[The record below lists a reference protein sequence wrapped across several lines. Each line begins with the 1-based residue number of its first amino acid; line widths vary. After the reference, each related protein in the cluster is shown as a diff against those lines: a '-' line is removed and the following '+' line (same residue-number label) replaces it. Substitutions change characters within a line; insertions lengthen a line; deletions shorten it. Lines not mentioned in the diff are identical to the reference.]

1 MNFAQDIQSSLDT
14 VNFIKLVRPLCVLT
28 QGASFISDDDILFQ
42 GLQQF
47 NNIGLVLSAAKDKD
61 NTQLFKIPTT
71 YQAVLNLLL
80 NSEYSSG
87 LVNVAA
93 ELTAANIIRSLPLND
108 SLKLIDRGNILENR
122 AYSNLDRIIFLY
134 TSASAVVNTSINTSS
149 DFFFFAPDID
159 RTTILDSAFDVG
171 LETESVKLSNVKTV
185 KTLTVDPNQVAFIY
199 YNVLKSEPGTPPLLN
214 EGITVVNNGQD
225 VESFIYGLSSDINT
239 LCTNVYSTGTA
250 TYPFSNLIAEPTRT
264 QNIDS
269 SVSIKK
275 SNFYTNT
282 STFLNKTAT
291 FTLRTFSVYLEFAA
305 RRLSTTVSREAITV
319 RPLTIHKAALL
330 TPYTSYRGTYN
341 IATLYSL
348 NDVVISNNIAYKVIL
363 ASPPANSLLNPTYW
377 QVVDVSNTAYT
388 NADLLIRKSAYIKNY
403 VEGLLI
409 GKQSSSF
416 FNYQSLQLE
425 GPLSA
430 IIDVSKGT
438 VSSASAS
445 SATGSTAIDHK
456 VEIDTFYFSFSNP
469 LTPFCTTA
477 GRLLFRI
484 STLSE
489 NVPWIP
495 INIELGDKPEDVA
508 FKLLQGILE
517 YRVEQDTKVVGAQ
530 IYKDAVYINA
540 YKITNPEVRV
550 IVDIKFES
558 VVGITVASYYHL
570 VAPAITSYG
579 TSPRSVAVTTVLRI
593 TNNPSSDQT
602 INKGASIIDLGGRSN
617 SKMNR
622 VKDKIGTLNDV
633 IGGGQYAWN
642 RQNMY

>member
-28 QGASFISDDDILFQ
+28 QGSSFITDDDILFQ
-42 GLQQF
+42 GYNQF

-71 YQAVLNLLL
+71 YQAVLGLMT

-108 SLKLIDRGNILENR
+108 SLKLIERGNTLETR

-134 TSASAVVNTSINTSS
+134 TSASAVSTNVSISTSN
-149 DFFFFAPDID
+149 DFFFFSPDID
-159 RTTILDSAFDVG
+159 RTTLLDSQFDVG
-171 LETESVKLSNVKTV
+171 LETESVKLTGVKTV
-185 KTLTVDPNQVAFIY
+185 KTLSVDPNQVSFIY
-199 YNVLKSEPGTPPLLN
+199 YNILKSEPGTPPLLN
-214 EGITVVNNGQD
+214 EGITIVNNGQD
-225 VESFIYGLSSDINT
+225 IENFIYQLSSDINT

-269 SVSIKK
+269 TISIKK

-282 STFLNKTAT
+282 ATFLNKTAT

-305 RRLSTTVSREAITV
+305 RRLSTTISREAITI

-330 TPYTSYRGTYN
+330 TPYTSYKGIYN
-341 IATLYSL
+341 TTTLYSL
-348 NDVVISNNIAYKVIL
+348 NDVVINNNIGYKVIL
-363 ASPPANSLLNPTYW
+363 ASPPANSITNTTYW
-377 QVVDVSNTAYT
+377 QQLDVSNVSYT
-388 NADLLIRKSAYIKNY
+388 SNDLLVRKSTYIKNY
-403 VEGLLI
+403 VDGLLI
-409 GKQSSSF
+409 GKQTSNY

-430 IIDVSKGT
+430 IIDVNKGT
-438 VSSASAS
+438 VSSASATT
-445 SATGSTAIDHK
+445 TGSTSIDHK
-456 VEIDTFYFSFSNP
+456 VEIDTFYFSYSNP
-469 LTPFCTTA
+469 LTPYCTTA
-477 GRLLFRI
+477 GTLLFRI
-484 STLSE
+484 STLFE
-489 NVPWIP
+489 DVPWIP
-495 INIELGDKPEDVA
+495 INIELGDQPEDVA

-550 IVDIKFES
+550 VVDIKFEN
-558 VVGITVASYYHL
+558 VEGITVASYYHL
-570 VAPAITSYG
+570 VAPAITSYA
-579 TSPRSVAVTTVLRI
+579 TAPRSVAVTTTLRV
-593 TNNPSSDQT
+593 TNNPSTDQT
-602 INKGASIIDLGGRSN
+602 INKGASAIDFGSRSN
-617 SKMNR
+617 STMNK
-622 VKDKIGTLNDV
+622 VKDKIALLNDV
-633 IGGGQYAWN
+633 IGSQYAWS
-642 RQNMY
+642 R

>member
-28 QGASFISDDDILFQ
+28 QGSSFITDDDILFQ
-42 GLQQF
+42 GYNQF

-71 YQAVLNLLL
+71 YQAVLGLMT

-108 SLKLIDRGNILENR
+108 SLKLIERGNTLETR

-134 TSASAVVNTSINTSS
+134 TSASAVSANTSISTSN
-149 DFFFFAPDID
+149 DFFFFSPDID
-159 RTTILDSAFDVG
+159 RTTLLDSQFDVG
-171 LETESVKLSNVKTV
+171 LETESVKLTGVKTV
-185 KTLTVDPNQVAFIY
+185 KTLSVDPNQVSFIY
-199 YNVLKSEPGTPPLLN
+199 YNILKSEPGTPPLLN
-214 EGITVVNNGQD
+214 EGITIVNNGQD
-225 VESFIYGLSSDINT
+225 IENFIYQLSSDINT

-269 SVSIKK
+269 SISIKK

-282 STFLNKTAT
+282 ATFLNKTAT

-305 RRLSTTVSREAITV
+305 RRLSTTISREAITI

-330 TPYTSYRGTYN
+330 TPYTSYKGIYSTT
-341 IATLYSL
+341 TLYSL
-348 NDVVISNNIAYKVIL
+348 NDVVISNNIGYKVIL
-363 ASPPANSLLNPTYW
+363 ASPPANSITNTTYW
-377 QVVDVSNTAYT
+377 QQLDVSNVSYT
-388 NADLLIRKSAYIKNY
+388 SNDLLVRKSTYIKNY
-403 VEGLLI
+403 VDGLLI
-409 GKQSSSF
+409 GKQTSNY

-430 IIDVSKGT
+430 IIDVNKGT
-438 VSSASAS
+438 VSSASATT
-445 SATGSTAIDHK
+445 TGSTSIDHK
-456 VEIDTFYFSFSNP
+456 VEIDTFYFSYSNP
-469 LTPFCTTA
+469 LTPYCTTA
-477 GRLLFRI
+477 GTLLFRI
-484 STLSE
+484 STLFE
-489 NVPWIP
+489 DVPWIS
-495 INIELGDKPEDVA
+495 INIELGDQPEDVA

-550 IVDIKFES
+550 VVDIKFEN
-558 VVGITVASYYHL
+558 VEGITVASYYHL
-570 VAPAITSYG
+570 VAPAITSYA
-579 TSPRSVAVTTVLRI
+579 TAPRSVAVTTVLRV
-593 TNNPSSDQT
+593 TNNPSTDQT
-602 INKGASIIDLGGRSN
+602 INKGASAIDFGSRSN
-617 SKMNR
+617 STMNK
-622 VKDKIGTLNDV
+622 VKDKIALLNDV
-633 IGGGQYAWN
+633 IGSQYAWS
-642 RQNMY
+642 R

>member
-1 MNFAQDIQSSLDT
+1 MNFAQDIQSGLDT

-28 QGASFISDDDILFQ
+28 QGASFISDADIIFQ

-71 YQAVLNLLL
+71 YQAVLNLIL

-93 ELTAANIIRSLPLND
+93 ELAAGNIIRSLPLND
-108 SLKLIDRGNILENR
+108 SLKLIDRGNALEKR
-122 AYSNLDRIIFLY
+122 AYENLDRIIFLY
-134 TSASAVVNTSINTSS
+134 TSASAVVNTSISTSN

-159 RTTILDSAFDVG
+159 KTTILDNAFNVG
-171 LETESVKLSNVKTV
+171 LETESVKLTGVKTV
-185 KTLTVDPNQVAFIY
+185 KTLAVDSNQVAFIY

-214 EGITVVNNGQD
+214 EGVTIVNNGQD
-225 VESFIYGLSSDINT
+225 VESFIYQLSSDINT

-250 TYPFSNLIAEPTRT
+250 VYPFSNLIAEPSRT
-264 QNIDS
+264 QNIDAT
-269 SVSIKK
+269 VSIKK
-275 SNFYTNT
+275 SNFYTDT
-282 STFLNKTAT
+282 TTFLNKTAT

-305 RRLSTTVSREAITV
+305 RRLSTTVSREAITI
-319 RPLTIHKAALL
+319 RPLTLHKAALL
-330 TPYTSYRGTYN
+330 TPYTSYKGTYN

-348 NDVVISNNIAYKVIL
+348 NDVVVNNNIAYRVIL
-363 ASPPANSLLNPTYW
+363 ASAPANSIANVTYW
-377 QVVDVSNTAYT
+377 QVVDVSNVSYT
-388 NADLLIRKSAYIKNY
+388 TNDLLIRKSTYINNY
-403 VEGLLI
+403 VKGLLI
-409 GKQSSSF
+409 GKQTSNF

-438 VSSASAS
+438 VSSVSASATK
-445 SATGSTAIDHK
+445 ANAIDHK
-456 VEIDTFYFSFSNP
+456 VEIDTFYFSFSNA
-469 LTPFCTTA
+469 LNPFCTTA

-495 INIELGDKPEDVA
+495 ITIALGDKPEDVA

-517 YRVEQDTKVVGAQ
+517 YRVELDTKVVGAQ

-550 IVDIKFES
+550 IVDVKFEG
-558 VVGITVASYYHL
+558 VAGITVASYYHL
-570 VAPAITSYG
+570 VAPSLISYS
-579 TSPRSVAVTTVLRI
+579 TAPRSVAVTTTLRI

-602 INKGASIIDLGGRSN
+602 INKGASIIDLGSRSN
-617 SKMNR
+617 STMNR

-633 IGGGQYAWN
+633 IGGGSYAWN
-642 RQNMY
+642 RSNMY

>member
-28 QGASFISDDDILFQ
+28 QGSSFITDDDILFQ
-42 GLQQF
+42 GYNQF

-71 YQAVLNLLL
+71 YQAVLALMT

-108 SLKLIDRGNILENR
+108 SLKLIERGNTLETR

-134 TSASAVVNTSINTSS
+134 TSASAVATNVSISTSN
-149 DFFFFAPDID
+149 DFFFFSPDID
-159 RTTILDSAFDVG
+159 RTTLLDSQFDVG
-171 LETESVKLSNVKTV
+171 LETESVKLINVKTV
-185 KTLTVDPNQVAFIY
+185 KTLSVDPNQVSFIY
-199 YNVLKSEPGTPPLLN
+199 YNILKSEPGTPPLLN
-214 EGITVVNNGQD
+214 EGITIVNNGQD
-225 VESFIYGLSSDINT
+225 IENFIYQLSSDINT

-269 SVSIKK
+269 TISIKK

-282 STFLNKTAT
+282 TTFLNKTAT

-305 RRLSTTVSREAITV
+305 RRLSTTISREAITI

-330 TPYTSYRGTYN
+330 TPYTSYKGIYSTT
-341 IATLYSL
+341 TLYSL
-348 NDVVISNNIAYKVIL
+348 NDVVISNNIGYKVIL
-363 ASPPANSLLNPTYW
+363 ASPPINSITNTTYW
-377 QVVDVSNTAYT
+377 QQLNVSNVSYT
-388 NADLLIRKSAYIKNY
+388 SNDLLVRKSTYIKNY
-403 VEGLLI
+403 VDGLLI
-409 GKQSSSF
+409 GKQTSNY

-430 IIDVSKGT
+430 IIDVNKGT
-438 VSSASAS
+438 VSSASATT
-445 SATGSTAIDHK
+445 TGSTSIDHK
-456 VEIDTFYFSFSNP
+456 VEIDTFYFSYSNP
-469 LTPFCTTA
+469 LTPYCTSA
-477 GRLLFRI
+477 GTLLFRI
-484 STLSE
+484 STLFE
-489 NVPWIP
+489 DVPWIS
-495 INIELGDKPEDVA
+495 INIELGDQPEDVA

-550 IVDIKFES
+550 VVDIKFEN
-558 VVGITVASYYHL
+558 VEGITVASYYHL
-570 VAPAITSYG
+570 VAPAITSYA
-579 TSPRSVAVTTVLRI
+579 TAPRSVAVTTVLRV
-593 TNNPSSDQT
+593 TNNPSTDQT
-602 INKGASIIDLGGRSN
+602 INKGASAIDFGSRSN
-617 SKMNR
+617 STMNR
-622 VKDKIGTLNDV
+622 VKDKIALLNDV
-633 IGGGQYAWN
+633 IGSQYAWS
-642 RQNMY
+642 R

>member
-28 QGASFISDDDILFQ
+28 QGSSFITDDDILFQ
-42 GLQQF
+42 GYNQF

-71 YQAVLNLLL
+71 YQAVLGLMT

-108 SLKLIDRGNILENR
+108 SLKLIERGNTLETR

-134 TSASAVVNTSINTSS
+134 TSASAVSANTSISTSN
-149 DFFFFAPDID
+149 DFFFFSPDID
-159 RTTILDSAFDVG
+159 RTTLLDSQFDVG
-171 LETESVKLSNVKTV
+171 LETESVKLTGVKTV
-185 KTLTVDPNQVAFIY
+185 KTLSVDPNQVSFIY
-199 YNVLKSEPGTPPLLN
+199 YNILKSEPGTPPLLN
-214 EGITVVNNGQD
+214 EGITIVNNGQD
-225 VESFIYGLSSDINT
+225 IENFIYQLSSDINT

-269 SVSIKK
+269 TISIKK

-282 STFLNKTAT
+282 TTFLNKTAT

-305 RRLSTTVSREAITV
+305 RRLSTTISREAITI

-330 TPYTSYRGTYN
+330 TPYTSYKGIYN
-341 IATLYSL
+341 TTTLYSL
-348 NDVVISNNIAYKVIL
+348 NDVVINNNIGYKVIL
-363 ASPPANSLLNPTYW
+363 ASPPANSITNTTYW
-377 QVVDVSNTAYT
+377 QQLDVSNVSYT
-388 NADLLIRKSAYIKNY
+388 SNDLLVRKSTYIKNY
-403 VEGLLI
+403 VDGLLI
-409 GKQSSSF
+409 GKQTSNY

-430 IIDVSKGT
+430 IIDVNKGT
-438 VSSASAS
+438 VSSASATT
-445 SATGSTAIDHK
+445 TGSTSIDHK
-456 VEIDTFYFSFSNP
+456 VEIDTFYFSYSNP
-469 LTPFCTTA
+469 LTPYCTSA
-477 GRLLFRI
+477 GTLLFRI
-484 STLSE
+484 STLFE
-489 NVPWIP
+489 DVPWIP
-495 INIELGDKPEDVA
+495 INIELGDQPEDVA

-550 IVDIKFES
+550 VVDIKFEN
-558 VVGITVASYYHL
+558 VEGITVASYYHL
-570 VAPAITSYG
+570 VAPAITSYA
-579 TSPRSVAVTTVLRI
+579 TAPRSVAVTTVLRV
-593 TNNPSSDQT
+593 TNNPSTDQT
-602 INKGASIIDLGGRSN
+602 INKGASAIDFGSRSN
-617 SKMNR
+617 STMNK
-622 VKDKIGTLNDV
+622 VKDKIALLNDV
-633 IGGGQYAWN
+633 IGSQYAWS
-642 RQNMY
+642 R

>member
-28 QGASFISDDDILFQ
+28 QGSSFITDDDILFQ
-42 GLQQF
+42 GYNQF

-71 YQAVLNLLL
+71 YQAVLGLMT

-108 SLKLIDRGNILENR
+108 SLKLIERGNTLETR

-134 TSASAVVNTSINTSS
+134 TSASAVSTNVSISTSN
-149 DFFFFAPDID
+149 DFFFFSPDID
-159 RTTILDSAFDVG
+159 RTTLLDSQFDVG
-171 LETESVKLSNVKTV
+171 LETESVKLTGVKTV
-185 KTLTVDPNQVAFIY
+185 KTLSVDPNQVSFIY
-199 YNVLKSEPGTPPLLN
+199 YNILKSEPGTPPLLN
-214 EGITVVNNGQD
+214 EGITIVNNGQD
-225 VESFIYGLSSDINT
+225 IENFIYQLSSDINT

-269 SVSIKK
+269 SISIKK

-282 STFLNKTAT
+282 ATFLNKTAT

-305 RRLSTTVSREAITV
+305 RRLSTTISREAITI

-330 TPYTSYRGTYN
+330 TPYTSYKGIYN
-341 IATLYSL
+341 TTTLYSL
-348 NDVVISNNIAYKVIL
+348 NDVVINNNIGYKVIL
-363 ASPPANSLLNPTYW
+363 ASPPANSITNTTYW
-377 QVVDVSNTAYT
+377 QQLDVSNVSYT
-388 NADLLIRKSAYIKNY
+388 SNDLLVRKSTYIKNY
-403 VEGLLI
+403 VDGLLI
-409 GKQSSSF
+409 GKQTSNY

-430 IIDVSKGT
+430 IIDVNKGT
-438 VSSASAS
+438 VSSASATT
-445 SATGSTAIDHK
+445 TGSTSIDHK
-456 VEIDTFYFSFSNP
+456 VEIDTFYFSYSNP
-469 LTPFCTTA
+469 LTPYCTTA
-477 GRLLFRI
+477 GTLLFRI
-484 STLSE
+484 STLFE
-489 NVPWIP
+489 DVPWIP
-495 INIELGDKPEDVA
+495 INIELGDQPEDVA

-550 IVDIKFES
+550 VVDIKFEN
-558 VVGITVASYYHL
+558 VEGITVASYYHL
-570 VAPAITSYG
+570 VAPAITSYA
-579 TSPRSVAVTTVLRI
+579 TAPRSVAVTTTLRV
-593 TNNPSSDQT
+593 TNNPSTDQT
-602 INKGASIIDLGGRSN
+602 INKGASAIDFGSRSN
-617 SKMNR
+617 STMNK
-622 VKDKIGTLNDV
+622 VKDKIALLNDV
-633 IGGGQYAWN
+633 IGSQYAWN
-642 RQNMY
+642 R

>member
-28 QGASFISDDDILFQ
+28 QGSSFITDDDILFQ
-42 GLQQF
+42 GYNQF

-71 YQAVLNLLL
+71 YQAVLGLMT

-108 SLKLIDRGNILENR
+108 SLKLIERGNTLETR

-134 TSASAVVNTSINTSS
+134 TSASAVSTNVSISTSN
-149 DFFFFAPDID
+149 DFFFFSPDID
-159 RTTILDSAFDVG
+159 RTTLLDSQFDVG
-171 LETESVKLSNVKTV
+171 LETESVKLTGVKTV
-185 KTLTVDPNQVAFIY
+185 KTLSVDPNQVSFIY
-199 YNVLKSEPGTPPLLN
+199 YNILKSEPGTPPLLN
-214 EGITVVNNGQD
+214 EGITIVNNGQD
-225 VESFIYGLSSDINT
+225 IENFIYQLSSDINT

-269 SVSIKK
+269 TISIKK

-282 STFLNKTAT
+282 TTFLNKTAT

-305 RRLSTTVSREAITV
+305 RRLSTTISREAITI

-330 TPYTSYRGTYN
+330 TPYTSYKGIYSTT
-341 IATLYSL
+341 TLYSL
-348 NDVVISNNIAYKVIL
+348 NDVVISNNIGYKVIL
-363 ASPPANSLLNPTYW
+363 ASPPTNSITNTTYW
-377 QVVDVSNTAYT
+377 QQLDVSNVSYT
-388 NADLLIRKSAYIKNY
+388 SNDLLVRKSTYIKNY
-403 VEGLLI
+403 VDGLLI
-409 GKQSSSF
+409 GKQTSNY

-430 IIDVSKGT
+430 IIDVNKGT
-438 VSSASAS
+438 VSSASATT
-445 SATGSTAIDHK
+445 TGSTSIDHK
-456 VEIDTFYFSFSNP
+456 VEIDTFYFSYSNP
-469 LTPFCTTA
+469 LTPYCTSA
-477 GRLLFRI
+477 GTLLFRI
-484 STLSE
+484 STLFE
-489 NVPWIP
+489 DVPWIP
-495 INIELGDKPEDVA
+495 INIELGDQPEDVA

-550 IVDIKFES
+550 VVDIKFEN
-558 VVGITVASYYHL
+558 VEGITVASYYHL
-570 VAPAITSYG
+570 VAPAITSYA
-579 TSPRSVAVTTVLRI
+579 TAPRSVAVTTTLRV
-593 TNNPSSDQT
+593 TNNPSTDQT
-602 INKGASIIDLGGRSN
+602 INKGASAIDFGSRSN
-617 SKMNR
+617 STMNR
-622 VKDKIGTLNDV
+622 VKDKIALLNDV
-633 IGGGQYAWN
+633 IGSQYAWS
-642 RQNMY
+642 R

>member
-28 QGASFISDDDILFQ
+28 QGSSFITDDDILFQ
-42 GLQQF
+42 GYNQF

-71 YQAVLNLLL
+71 YQAVLALMT

-108 SLKLIDRGNILENR
+108 SLKLIERGNTLETR

-134 TSASAVVNTSINTSS
+134 TSASAVSTNVSISTSN
-149 DFFFFAPDID
+149 DFFFFSPDID
-159 RTTILDSAFDVG
+159 RTTLLDSQFDVG
-171 LETESVKLSNVKTV
+171 LETESVKLTNVKTV
-185 KTLTVDPNQVAFIY
+185 KTLSVDPNQVSFIY
-199 YNVLKSEPGTPPLLN
+199 YNILKSEPGTPPLLN
-214 EGITVVNNGQD
+214 EGITIVNNGQD
-225 VESFIYGLSSDINT
+225 IENFIYQLSSDINT

-269 SVSIKK
+269 TISIKK

-282 STFLNKTAT
+282 TTFLNKTAT

-305 RRLSTTVSREAITV
+305 RRLSTTISREAITI

-330 TPYTSYRGTYN
+330 TPYTSYKGIYSTT
-341 IATLYSL
+341 TLYSL
-348 NDVVISNNIAYKVIL
+348 NDVVISNNIGYKVIL
-363 ASPPANSLLNPTYW
+363 ASPPINSITNPTYW
-377 QVVDVSNTAYT
+377 QQLNVSNVSYT
-388 NADLLIRKSAYIKNY
+388 SNDLLVRKSTYIKNY
-403 VEGLLI
+403 VDGLLI
-409 GKQSSSF
+409 GKQTSNY

-430 IIDVSKGT
+430 IIDVNKGT
-438 VSSASAS
+438 VSSASATT
-445 SATGSTAIDHK
+445 TGSTSIDHK
-456 VEIDTFYFSFSNP
+456 VEIDTFYFSYSNP
-469 LTPFCTTA
+469 LTPYCTSA
-477 GRLLFRI
+477 GTLLFRI
-484 STLSE
+484 STLFE
-489 NVPWIP
+489 DVPWIS
-495 INIELGDKPEDVA
+495 INIELGDQPEDVA

-550 IVDIKFES
+550 VVDIKFEN
-558 VVGITVASYYHL
+558 VEGITVASYYHL
-570 VAPAITSYG
+570 VAPAITSYA
-579 TSPRSVAVTTVLRI
+579 TAPRSVAVTTVLRV
-593 TNNPSSDQT
+593 TNNPSTDQT
-602 INKGASIIDLGGRSN
+602 INKGASAIDFGSRSN
-617 SKMNR
+617 STMNR
-622 VKDKIGTLNDV
+622 VKDKIALLNDV
-633 IGGGQYAWN
+633 IGSQYAWS
-642 RQNMY
+642 R